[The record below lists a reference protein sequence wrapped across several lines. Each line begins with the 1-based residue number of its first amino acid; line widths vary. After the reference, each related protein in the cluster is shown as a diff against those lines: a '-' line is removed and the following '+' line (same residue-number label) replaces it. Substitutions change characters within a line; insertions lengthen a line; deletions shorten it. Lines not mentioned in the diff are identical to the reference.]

1 MEIIQGATMATPLL
15 KVLEKECES
24 NSGECFFCK
33 YQSRCPKSDFLDGD
47 TSIVT
52 QEDKLKEEYNES
64 KKTKSRTT
72 LAKHP

>member
-33 YQSRCPKSDFLDGD
+33 YQTRCPKSDFLDGD

-52 QEDKLKEEYNES
+52 QEDKLKEIKNES
-64 KKTKSRTT
+64 NETKSRTT